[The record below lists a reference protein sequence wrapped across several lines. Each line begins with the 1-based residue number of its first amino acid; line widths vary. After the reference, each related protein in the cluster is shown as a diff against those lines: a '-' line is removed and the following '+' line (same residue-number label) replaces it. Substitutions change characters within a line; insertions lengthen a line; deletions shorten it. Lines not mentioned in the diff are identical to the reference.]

1 MTSGKTGIL
10 AAITSM
16 AAIAAMAHSGATG
29 IVLERMNGM
38 TAMRDIIGE
47 LAPMMQGEVPYDA
60 FTVSE
65 GGDIIAKHAGDTML
79 TLFPDGSLE
88 GVTYAKPEIWA
99 KWQDFASLAEELR
112 VSAEA
117 MSKAAPN
124 GLEPAVAVTDPM
136 AGMDHSVMAMPPT
149 APGENGFTV
158 AELMG
163 YAAQLQPIEVLAPV
177 SGEAIDLATPLVDLT
192 AMAADDLFEQVS
204 ATCSACHA
212 QFRAGRD

>member
-10 AAITSM
+10 AALLSM
-16 AAIAAMAHSGATG
+16 AAIAALAHAGATG

-65 GGDIIAKHAGDTML
+65 GGDIIAKHAGETML
-79 TLFPDGSLE
+79 ALFPDGSLE

-99 KWQDFASLAEELR
+99 KWQDFANLAEELR
-112 VSAEA
+112 VGAEA

-124 GLEPAVAVTDPM
+124 GLEPAVVAADPM
-136 AGMDHSVMAMPPT
+136 AGMNHSVMAMPSE
-149 APGENGFTV
+149 AIDENGFTV

-163 YAAQLQPIEVLAPV
+163 YEAQSQTVPVLT
-177 SGEAIDLATPLVDLT
+177 SGEVIDLSTPLVDLT